1 MYRAVIED
9 LRHWKQSANR
19 KPLILQGAR
28 QVGKTYILK
37 ELGRSDYA
45 KTVHISFDRDEK
57 ARQFFNEGGGAERLI
72 RLLSAH
78 SETDITPDDTLII
91 LDEIQECPAA
101 LEALKY
107 FYEETPQYHIVVAG
121 SLLGISPHGNASFP
135 VGKVDMM
142 RLFPMTYEEFL
153 AAMGRQSL
161 LKALHEQDWEII
173 NNMDEVY
180 IDLLRQYY
188 YVGGMPEAVLAY
200 IEGRGP
206 QEVRQIQ
213 ERILAAYRYDFSKH
227 APSNEVPRINMVW
240 DSIPLQLAKDNK
252 KFIYGALKK
261 GARAAQF
268 EEAIQWLIDAG
279 LVYKVSRV
287 SDIKMPLKFYEDFS
301 AFKLFLL
308 DVGLMGAL
316 VKAPSSLVLIG
327 NDIFK
332 EYKGAFTELFAYTQL
347 ATTDIPVYYH
357 SVDNSTIEI
366 DFALQIGEHVY
377 PVEVKSEVNL
387 QSKSLKTFMENHPE
401 LKALRFSMRNHIDQG
416 WVENLP
422 LFAFKEALKRRSDL
436 HL

>member
-9 LRHWKQSANR
+9 LRHWKQSINR

-37 ELGRSDYA
+37 EFGRSEYA

-57 ARQFFNEGGGAERLI
+57 ARQFFNEGGGAEKLI

-78 SETDITPDDTLII
+78 SETDITSDDTLII

-107 FYEETPQYHIVVAG
+107 FHEETPQYHIVVAG
-121 SLLGISPHGNASFP
+121 SLLGISLHGNASFP
-135 VGKVDMM
+135 VGKVDML

-153 AAMGRQSL
+153 VAMGRQSL

-173 NNMDEVY
+173 NNMNEVY

-188 YVGGMPEAVLAY
+188 YVGGMPEVVLAY
-200 IEGRGP
+200 TEGRGL

-213 ERILAAYRYDFSKH
+213 EKILAAYRYDFSKH

-240 DSIPLQLAKDNK
+240 DSIPSQLAKDNK
-252 KFIYGALKK
+252 KFIYGAMKK
-261 GARAAQF
+261 GARASQF

-279 LVYKVSRV
+279 LVYKVDRV

-347 ATTDIPVYYH
+347 VTTDIPIYYH

-366 DFALQIGEHVY
+366 DFAIQIKEKVH
-377 PVEVKSEVNL
+377 PVEVKSEINL
-387 QSKSLKTFMENHPE
+387 QSKSLKTFMQNHPE
-401 LKALRFSMRNHIDQG
+401 LKALRLSMQNHIDQG

-422 LFAFKEALKRRSDL
+422 LFTFKEALKARQN
-436 HL
+436 

>member
-9 LRHWKQSANR
+9 LRHWKQSINR

-37 ELGRSDYA
+37 EFGRSEYT

-57 ARQFFNEGGGAERLI
+57 ARQFFNEGGGAEKLI

-78 SETDITPDDTLII
+78 SETDITSDDTLII

-107 FYEETPQYHIVVAG
+107 FHEETPQYHIVVAG
-121 SLLGISPHGNASFP
+121 SLLGISLHGNASFP
-135 VGKVDMM
+135 VGKVDML

-153 AAMGRQSL
+153 VAMGRQSL

-173 NNMDEVY
+173 NNMNEVY

-188 YVGGMPEAVLAY
+188 YVGGMPEVVLAY
-200 IEGRGP
+200 TEGRGL

-213 ERILAAYRYDFSKH
+213 EKILAAYRYDFSKH

-240 DSIPLQLAKDNK
+240 DSIPSQLAKDNK
-252 KFIYGALKK
+252 KFIYGAMKK
-261 GARAAQF
+261 GARASQF

-279 LVYKVSRV
+279 LVYKVNRV
-287 SDIKMPLKFYEDFS
+287 NDIKMPLKFYEDFS

-347 ATTDIPVYYH
+347 VTTDIPIYYH

-366 DFALQIGEHVY
+366 DFAIQIKEKVH
-377 PVEVKSEVNL
+377 PVEVKSEINL
-387 QSKSLKTFMENHPE
+387 QSKSLKTFMQNHPE
-401 LKALRFSMRNHIDQG
+401 LKALRLSMQNHIDQG

-422 LFAFKEALKRRSDL
+422 LFTFKEALKARQN
-436 HL
+436 

>member
-9 LRHWKQSANR
+9 LRHWKQSINR

-37 ELGRSDYA
+37 EFGRSEYT

-57 ARQFFNEGGGAERLI
+57 ARQFFNEGGGAEKLI
-72 RLLSAH
+72 RLLSAY
-78 SETDITPDDTLII
+78 SETDITSDDTLII

-107 FYEETPQYHIVVAG
+107 FHEETPQYHIVVAG
-121 SLLGISPHGNASFP
+121 SLLGISLHGNASFP
-135 VGKVDMM
+135 VGKVDML

-153 AAMGRQSL
+153 VAMGRQSL

-173 NNMDEVY
+173 NNMNEVY

-188 YVGGMPEAVLAY
+188 YVGGMPEVVLAY
-200 IEGRGP
+200 TEGRGS

-213 ERILAAYRYDFSKH
+213 EKILAAYRYDFSKH

-240 DSIPLQLAKDNK
+240 DSIPSQLAKDNK
-252 KFIYGALKK
+252 KFIYGAMKK
-261 GARAAQF
+261 GARASQF

-279 LVYKVSRV
+279 LVYKVNRV
-287 SDIKMPLKFYEDFS
+287 NDIKMPLKFYEDFS

-347 ATTDIPVYYH
+347 VTTDIPIYYH

-366 DFALQIGEHVY
+366 DFAIQIKEKVH
-377 PVEVKSEVNL
+377 PVEVKSEINL
-387 QSKSLKTFMENHPE
+387 QSKSLKTFMQNHPE
-401 LKALRFSMRNHIDQG
+401 LKALRLSMQNHIDQG

-422 LFAFKEALKRRSDL
+422 LFTFKEALKARQN
-436 HL
+436 

>member
-9 LRHWKQSANR
+9 LRQWKQSANR

-37 ELGRSDYA
+37 EFGRSEYA

-57 ARQFFNEGGGAERLI
+57 ARQFFNENGGAERLI

-78 SETDITPDDTLII
+78 SETDITPNDTLII
-91 LDEIQECPAA
+91 LDEIQECPVA
-101 LEALKY
+101 LQALKY

-121 SLLGISPHGNASFP
+121 SLLGISLHGNASFP
-135 VGKVDMM
+135 VGKVDML

-153 AAMGRQSL
+153 GAMGKQSL
-161 LKALHEQDWEII
+161 LKALQQQDWDII
-173 NNMDEVY
+173 NALAEDY

-200 IEGRGP
+200 TQGHGI
-206 QEVRQIQ
+206 QEVRRIQ

-240 DSIPLQLAKDNK
+240 DSIPSQLAKDNK
-252 KFIYGALKK
+252 KFIYGAMKK
-261 GARAAQF
+261 GARATQF

-287 SDIKMPLKFYEDFS
+287 NDIKMPLKFYEDFS

-316 VKAPSSLVLIG
+316 VKAPSSLVMIG

-347 ATTDIPVYYH
+347 ATTNISVYYH

-366 DFALQIGEHVY
+366 DFALQIGEQVY
-377 PVEVKSEVNL
+377 PVEVKSEINL
-387 QSKSLKTFMENHPE
+387 QSKSLKTFMVSHPE

-416 WVENLP
+416 WVENIP
-422 LFAFKEALKRRSDL
+422 LFAVKETLKSRL
-436 HL
+436 

>member
-9 LRHWKQSANR
+9 LRHWKQSINR

-37 ELGRSDYA
+37 EFGRSEYT

-57 ARQFFNEGGGAERLI
+57 ARQFFNEGGGAEKLI

-78 SETDITPDDTLII
+78 SETDITSDDTLII

-107 FYEETPQYHIVVAG
+107 FHEETPQYHIVVAG
-121 SLLGISPHGNASFP
+121 SLLGISLHGNASFP
-135 VGKVDMM
+135 VGKVDIL

-153 AAMGRQSL
+153 VAMGRQSL

-173 NNMDEVY
+173 NNMNEVY

-188 YVGGMPEAVLAY
+188 YVGGMPEVVLAY
-200 IEGRGP
+200 TEGRGL

-213 ERILAAYRYDFSKH
+213 EKILAAYRYDFSKH

-240 DSIPLQLAKDNK
+240 DSIPSQLAKDNK
-252 KFIYGALKK
+252 KFIYGAMKK
-261 GARAAQF
+261 GARASQF

-279 LVYKVSRV
+279 LVYKVDRV

-347 ATTDIPVYYH
+347 VTTDIPIYYH

-366 DFALQIGEHVY
+366 DFAIQIKEKVH
-377 PVEVKSEVNL
+377 PVEVKSEINL
-387 QSKSLKTFMENHPE
+387 QSKSLKTFMQDHPE
-401 LKALRFSMRNHIDQG
+401 LKALRLSMQNHIDQG

-422 LFAFKEALKRRSDL
+422 LFAFKEALKARQK
-436 HL
+436 